1 MPFNLFTMI
10 IRFGF
15 DAWELWSK
23 IMRNDA
29 VDAYSRNYKLKEKKN
44 SLLAIL
50 KSAAHCRIDA
60 AISSFKKLLF

>member
-44 SLLAIL
+44 SPLAIL
-50 KSAAHCRIDA
+50 KSA
-60 AISSFKKLLF
+60 L